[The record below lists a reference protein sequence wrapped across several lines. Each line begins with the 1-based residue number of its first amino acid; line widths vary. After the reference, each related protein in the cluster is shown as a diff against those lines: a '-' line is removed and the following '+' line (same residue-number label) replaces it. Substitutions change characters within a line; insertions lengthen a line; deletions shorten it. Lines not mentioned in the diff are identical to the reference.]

1 MDTFHAVQV
10 HLKNTNPLLMM
21 ANVEIDQTITGL
33 FTKDK

>member
-10 HLKNTNPLLMM
+10 NLKSTNPLLMM
-21 ANVEIDQTITGL
+21 ANVEIGQTITGL